1 MSWVISSQIWS
12 KALLIFLH
20 EWNRNIVSQSCSTG
34 FRTGE
39 GQSVVW
45 TLSSYRKYLHTTWGQ
60 ALSRTGNEPRTT
72 CTRIGSDNGSE
83 VFDPMPKGSHG
94 AVEVHCPSMDR
105 PPQTITDPP
114 QTQAWTMLRAAW
126 CSLQKSFWLMWLE
139 IIILGKNAKAKH
151 FLCPSPTVLM
161 QTFSHR
167 GQFFLSSLDCGIA
180 GAFSLS
186 DVRYLHIPV
195 GSTYILHVPRAD
207 AQWFTPETCCLL

>member
-83 VFDPMPKGSHG
+83 VFDPIPKGSHG

-126 CSLQKSFWLMWLE
+126 CSLQNSHFDSCDLKLLFWGKMLKQSIFCAPPPLCSCRHLVTEDSFSCPHWIVGLLELSLFLM
-139 IIILGKNAKAKH
+139 
-151 FLCPSPTVLM
+151 
-161 QTFSHR
+161 
-167 GQFFLSSLDCGIA
+167 
-180 GAFSLS
+180 
-186 DVRYLHIPV
+186 
-195 GSTYILHVPRAD
+195 
-207 AQWFTPETCCLL
+207 